1 MQNTKATAKTAI
13 ISNLILSLIFKNAMS
28 MLLASILIFQLL
40 AHLPLAD
47 IVLPANALQWFEIM
61 ISIVSFD
68 FFSPTEYFDIGLTE
82 TEPWSTNFAWL
93 GYESVNF
100 IEGMGSIL
108 LVGIYL
114 ALIGIVAILLALSKR
129 KVKCPCI

>member
-1 MQNTKATAKTAI
+1 
-13 ISNLILSLIFKNAMS
+13 
-28 MLLASILIFQLL
+28 
-40 AHLPLAD
+40 
-47 IVLPANALQWFEIM
+47 M
-61 ISIVSFD
+61 ISVVSFD

-108 LVGIYL
+108 LVSIYL
-114 ALIGIVAILLALSKR
+114 AINGVVALLLALSNR
-129 KVKCPCI
+129 KVRCRCIRNRFKTSKTF

>member
-1 MQNTKATAKTAI
+1 MG
-13 ISNLILSLIFKNAMS
+13 F
-28 MLLASILIFQLL
+28 LLASILIFQLL

-61 ISIVSFD
+61 ISVVSFD
-68 FFSPTEYFDIGLTE
+68 FFSLTEYFDIGLTE

-93 GYESVNF
+93 GYGSVNF

-108 LVGIYL
+108 YVGIFL
-114 ALIGIVAILLALSKR
+114 AIKGIVAILLKLSNR
-129 KVKCPCI
+129 KVRCQCIRNSFTTSRTF

>member
-1 MQNTKATAKTAI
+1 
-13 ISNLILSLIFKNAMS
+13 
-28 MLLASILIFQLL
+28 
-40 AHLPLAD
+40 
-47 IVLPANALQWFEIM
+47 M

-108 LVGIYL
+108 LVGFYF
-114 ALIGIVAILLALSKR
+114 AIRGLLSVKLR
-129 KVKCPCI
+129 KKKFRRRCI

>member
-1 MQNTKATAKTAI
+1 
-13 ISNLILSLIFKNAMS
+13 MS
-28 MLLASILIFQLL
+28 ILLASILIFQLL

-61 ISIVSFD
+61 ISVVSFD

-114 ALIGIVAILLALSKR
+114 ALIGIAAILLALSNKKIR
-129 KVKCPCI
+129 CQCI

>member
-1 MQNTKATAKTAI
+1 
-13 ISNLILSLIFKNAMS
+13 
-28 MLLASILIFQLL
+28 
-40 AHLPLAD
+40 
-47 IVLPANALQWFEIM
+47 M

-108 LVGIYL
+108 LCAIFL
-114 ALIGIVAILLALSKR
+114 AVLGLLAGLLTFMKKKVRNQWIQKR
-129 KVKCPCI
+129 LTTSY